1 MQAGSENMLGEG
13 ARVKVHSLVRAPEHN
28 GVQGRTGAFDART
41 GRWSVLIDPDGRGL
55 ALKPAHL
62 TLLCSRA
69 DCRVEAYPSCRRY
82 YAVRCARP
90 SHTAQTVW
98 GAGLVLFSHSLERLV
113 RAGTR
118 NAAHSLCRRCCTVR
132 GASSLLTALKVSG
145 AGRRGF
151 GLV

>member
-41 GRWSVLIDPDGRGL
+41 GRWSVLIEPDGRGL

-69 DCRVEAYPSCRRY
+69 DCRVEAYPSCRRC
-82 YAVRCARP
+82 YAVRYGARTRKC
-90 SHTAQTVW
+90 H
-98 GAGLVLFSHSLERLV
+98 LEMSKRIL
-113 RAGTR
+113 R
-118 NAAHSLCRRCCTVR
+118 S
-132 GASSLLTALKVSG
+132 
-145 AGRRGF
+145 GRRR
-151 GLV
+151 LLLISR